1 MNDLIIYGG
10 AFNPPTIGHFK
21 IIEYLI
27 KKFPNNKLIILP
39 TNNFYKS
46 NEIVSFKNRKEML
59 EIMCKDFIEL
69 VEISNYEETLD
80 KYYGTYYTL
89 KHFNHPLFVIGADS
103 LKTMHSWIKYPD
115 VLIENRFIVFPRSGF
130 DIEEIINKNDI
141 LFKNKDKFIVV
152 KEEEFSKT
160 DISSSSFRYDNNDEV
175 LLEEV
180 KEYIK
185 LKGLYR

>member
-115 VLIENRFIVFPRSGF
+115 VLIENRFIVFPRDEINVKELINNDELLNKYKNNFIICDDF
-130 DIEEIINKNDI
+130 DLVDASSTNYRLNKND
-141 LFKNKDKFIVV
+141 NVV
-152 KEEEFSKT
+152 T
-160 DISSSSFRYDNNDEV
+160 NEV
-175 LLEEV
+175 L
-180 KEYIK
+180 KYIK
-185 LKGLYR
+185 DNKLYKE